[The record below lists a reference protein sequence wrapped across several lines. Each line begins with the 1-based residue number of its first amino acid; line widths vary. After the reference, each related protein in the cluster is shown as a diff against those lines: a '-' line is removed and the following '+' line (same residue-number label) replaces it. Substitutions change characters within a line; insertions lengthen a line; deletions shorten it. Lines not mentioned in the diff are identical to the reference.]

1 MSLIFYW
8 QRFAMTIFLWGFKF
22 CNVKV
27 FLMNN
32 LGWEQFRRKIKTL
45 KKINYDKTLKDRIF
59 LKIICCDERILRK
72 KNYDENSKI
81 KIVRKLKDSNCDK
94 TQKLKLW
101 QSFKT

>member
-1 MSLIFYW
+1 
-8 QRFAMTIFLWGFKF
+8 MTKHW
-22 CNVKV
+22 
-27 FLMNN
+27 
-32 LGWEQFRRKIKTL
+32 KIEF
-45 KKINYDKTLKDRIF
+45 F

-72 KNYDENSKI
+72 KNYDENSKT